1 MGAKK
6 RIIKIPKR
14 VTIKCPFCSNPN
26 RLDVPEDKLINSFEC
41 KNKSCKQII
50 KTPITQCC
58 IICAF
63 SKTKCPY
70 NLKVQARAKG
80 LELR

>member
-6 RIIKIPKR
+6 RILKIPKR
-14 VTIKCPFCSNPN
+14 VTIKCPFCSKPN
-26 RLDVPEDKLINSFEC
+26 RVEVSENLINSLEC
-41 KNKSCKQII
+41 KNKSCKQTI

-70 NLKVQARAKG
+70 NLKVQAKAKG

>member
-1 MGAKK
+1 MGARK
-6 RIIKIPKR
+6 RILKIPKR
-14 VTIKCPFCSNPN
+14 VTIKCPNCNYKN
-26 RLDVPEDKLINSFEC
+26 RLDVPENELLNSFEC
-41 KNKSCKQII
+41 KNCKQLI
-50 KTPITQCC
+50 KTPTVQCC

-70 NLKVQARAKG
+70 NLKIQARAKG